1 MRRFQWAENSGRG
14 CVCGLVC
21 RTVIVVWR
29 DGRSC
34 TVVLGGLGR
43 WFVSEQYERRC
54 GAAGFTR
61 VIAAGREWAGLGV
74 QWVCFS
80 TVNY

>member
-1 MRRFQWAENSGRG
+1 M
-14 CVCGLVC
+14 
-21 RTVIVVWR
+21 
-29 DGRSC
+29 
-34 TVVLGGLGR
+34 VLGGLGR

-74 QWVCFS
+74 ERLCFS